1 MTEALRPVDPST
13 IPQLSGRFE
22 PVSAEIKTDALTVEG
37 RLPSDLTGAY
47 FRNGPNPKFTPL
59 GSYTYP
65 LEGDGMVH
73 GLWIEKGSARYANRW
88 VRTKGMAAEE
98 RAGHSIYGGL
108 MTPAFVDTALLG
120 NDPDPGWPFRLDP
133 FINVV
138 RHAGRYLAL
147 EEGTPPYEITDRLDT
162 VGLFDF
168 GGALPAGLC
177 AHPKIDP
184 ITGEMIVFR
193 YDVEAPFLTWAVI
206 GPDGTVTTT
215 TYHGGGCRLR
225 IHDPRFRHH
234 RAPSHLDHRPRRLR
248 SRRDVQRWAGA
259 PVATSARNSD
269 RHNPSGRLVRTS
281 VDPRRGFL
289 GLALRQ
295 RVRASRATNG
305 WLPVR

>member
-22 PVSAEIKTDALTVEG
+22 PVSVEIDADALTIEG

-47 FRNGPNPKFTPL
+47 FRNGPNPKFAPL

-73 GLWIEKGSARYANRW
+73 GLWIDKGNARYANRW

-98 RAGHSIYGGL
+98 QAGQAIYGGII
-108 MTPAFVDTALLG
+108 TPAFVDMALLG
-120 NDPDPGWPFRLDP
+120 TDPDPGWPFRLDP

-147 EEGTPPYEITDRLDT
+147 EEGTPPYEITDGLDT

-168 GGALPAGLC
+168 RGALPAGLC

-184 ITGEMIVFR
+184 ATGEMIVFR
-193 YDVEAPFLTWAVI
+193 YDVE
-206 GPDGTVTTT
+206 GPVSDVGSHRARRHRHHATD
-215 TYHGGGCRLR
+215 HGGGRR
-225 IHDPRFRHH
+225 FRVHDPRLCHY
-234 RAPSHLDHRPRRLR
+234 
-248 SRRDVQRWAGA
+248 
-259 PVATSARNSD
+259 
-269 RHNPSGRLVRTS
+269 
-281 VDPRRGFL
+281 
-289 GLALRQ
+289 
-295 RVRASRATNG
+295 
-305 WLPVR
+305 